1 MEPFLR
7 SSEDFSV
14 ATPSKLIGILSN
26 PQTSTVLKVELAT
39 IVDAAKPFV
48 QANYKLEGTSDLLA
62 LECYEIVSAVQRRIY
77 GGARVGN
84 APQKIFFLSKK

>member
-14 ATPSKLIGILSN
+14 ATRSKLIGILSN

-77 GGARVGN
+77 GGPGWAM
-84 APQKIFFLSKK
+84 PPKKYFS